1 MGLGGGAGLGG
12 LLPGLGGYPAP
23 PSRLDANQRSALDAA
38 MRRLGAAGV
47 RAGGGGGSQLARLS
61 FMERDF
67 TERDYEM
74 LLQLDDEVGPEK
86 KKALRAN
93 AKRLDGLPSRR
104 LSKQD
109 AKGNVC
115 AICLEPLKTS
125 QVVIDLPCRH
135 DFHKGCI
142 LKWLK
147 SSEAPSCPVCKH
159 PALDS
164 AEPGAAA
171 PTPPPTE
178 EWHHT

>member
-12 LLPGLGGYPAP
+12 LLPGLGGYLAP

-104 LSKQD
+104 LNKQD

-115 AICLEPLKTS
+115 PT
-125 QVVIDLPCRH
+125 
-135 DFHKGCI
+135 
-142 LKWLK
+142 LK
-147 SSEAPSCPVCKH
+147 S
-159 PALDS
+159 
-164 AEPGAAA
+164 
-171 PTPPPTE
+171 
-178 EWHHT
+178 